1 MFISSAISR
10 KVAEWQGRKEAILRG
25 EAPPSELVRT
35 EAEEEDI
42 YKVQEEHEVGTSS
55 MVLHVLHELKCNML

>member
-1 MFISSAISR
+1 MSR

-35 EAEEEDI
+35 ETEEEDI
-42 YKVQEEHEVGTSS
+42 YKVQEEHEVRPLNSY
-55 MVLHVLHELKCNML
+55 